1 MPSICRSLY
10 AMNFRLSRVALA
22 LVALS
27 AAELRA
33 QSVWSGGGITNT
45 NWSDSAN
52 WIGAPTSSYS
62 TSVDFNL
69 SLPFTSTLDSNFQL
83 NSLTIGLLAG
93 PLSLVPSTNQ
103 TLSISSSFTDSS
115 ISAALVTVGLQYTMD
130 LVVNGTG
137 TLTLGGTANTYTGTT
152 LVTSGTLADNNAGA
166 YSSAS
171 GFIIGSGGTLDVN
184 HTETVS
190 YLDNYL
196 GGGGSVVIVGGATL
210 LMNGGFSTTFPGVIS
225 GAGGLEMDTAGTLT
239 LTGANTYTGATVIG
253 TNAAIQIGSGGTAGS
268 IASSS
273 ISSPGTGDL
282 SFDLSSAYTYAGA
295 LSGSLGVVQHGAGTT
310 TLSGTNTYS
319 GATTVNAGTLQAGS
333 TSAFGGATGLSQ
345 VNVAN
350 GATLD
355 LGTFSNTVGSILGG
369 ATSSITLGTGST
381 LTLGSGASTV
391 FNGVISGPGAL
402 STAEF
407 ALNLTNANTY
417 SGGTTIT
424 GSGDTLVA
432 DNATGSATGT
442 GPINIGTGA
451 SLLLGQNNTSGF
463 IDSASAI
470 TDNGT
475 LEFFQSSGT
484 YTIANNIDGSGGVSQ
499 AGAATVVLS
508 GTNPFTGTLEAYNGI
523 LRAGS
528 PNAFGNGM
536 APVTFPYIGVLDLAG
551 YNISVGSIFGG
562 ASGGGITLGSGN
574 LTIADP
580 SSNATFSG
588 YITGTG
594 SIIFGGASLVLNG
607 TSNTYSGGTTVANGT
622 LVADNSSGSATGTGA
637 INIGSGAS
645 LQVGIADTN
654 GSVAAANITDNG
666 ALILNRTDAT
676 TFSSNISGIG
686 AVVVAGGVVT
696 LAGSNSYSG
705 GTTLTG
711 GSEIFVDAN
720 NSIGTGTLTMNPGTE
735 LSPNADVT
743 LANSIVLSGG
753 AVLDNDDGGSNG
765 LTLTGLVSEAGGTG
779 GIEWCTTG
787 ILALTNANTFT
798 GGIDMRE
805 GTLLL
810 GTDTS
815 AGSGGIILDTGTT
828 LSAYAGPGAVLSLG
842 NNINFTGSFAQ
853 LGNSDDN
860 QITLN
865 GGINGGGTIIY
876 QGGPTGSLTLSPS
889 ANTFSGNYAI
899 GSGTVYAANNN
910 AFGSSANPVGLTG
923 GATLDVMSGVTVNN
937 PLTFSGAQ
945 NVLIGSGTIGS
956 AVTVDS
962 HVMVAAISSPGNG
975 PGHLTFNSGLTLANG
990 GEISFDLY
998 DATGAAGTGFS
1009 LISANAGIDITAGA
1023 GSFTFNLFST
1033 DGSGN
1038 SAPAINFNPASSY
1051 SWTFA
1056 LASPSVTGFNANE
1069 FNINTA
1075 GFTNGGG
1082 GTFSISGTTN
1092 DLVLNFTP
1100 VPEPSTWA
1108 MIAAGSLA
1116 VATFGVRRRRLAR
1129 V

>member
-1 MPSICRSLY
+1 
-10 AMNFRLSRVALA
+10 MNFRLSRVALA
-22 LVALS
+22 LIAIS
-27 AAELRA
+27 APELRA
-33 QSVWSGGGITNT
+33 QSVWDGGGLSDS
-45 NWSDSAN
+45 NWSDSVN
-52 WIGAPTSSYS
+52 WIGAPTSGYS

-69 SLPFTSTLDSNFQL
+69 SLPFTSTLDSNFEL
-83 NSLTIGLLAG
+83 NSLTIGSLAG
-93 PLSLVPSTNQ
+93 PLTLAPSTTQ

-115 ISAALVTVGLQYTMD
+115 ATAALVTVGLQYTMD
-130 LVVNGTG
+130 MVVNGTG

-184 HTETVS
+184 HSETVS

-196 GGGGSVVIVGGATL
+196 GGGGSVVIAGGATL
-210 LMNGGFSTTFPGVIS
+210 FMNGGFSTTFPGVIS

-239 LTGANTYTGATVIG
+239 LTGANTYTGATVVG
-253 TNAAIQIGSGGTAGS
+253 TNAAIQIGSGGTTGS

-273 ISSPGTGDL
+273 ISSPGTGDIG
-282 SFDLSSAYTYAGA
+282 FDLSSSYTYAGA
-295 LSGSLGVVQHGAGTT
+295 LSGSLGVVQHGAGVT

-345 VNVAN
+345 VTVAN
-350 GATLD
+350 GGTLD
-355 LGTFSNTVGSILGG
+355 LSIFSNTVGSIAGG
-369 ATSSITLGTGST
+369 STSSITLGTGST

-391 FNGVISGPGAL
+391 FNGVISGSGAL

-442 GPINIGTGA
+442 GPITIGSGA

-463 IDSASAI
+463 VDPTSSI

-484 YTIANNIDGSGGVSQ
+484 YPIANNISGSGGVAQ
-499 AGAATVVLS
+499 DGAATVVLS
-508 GTNPFTGTLEAYNGI
+508 GSNSFTGLIQPYNGI

-528 PNAFGNGM
+528 TSAFGPGIN
-536 APVTFPYIGVLDLAG
+536 PVSFPNIGVLDLAG
-551 YNISVGSIFGG
+551 FDNSVGSISG
-562 ASGGGITLGSGN
+562 AVSGGGITLGSAT
-574 LTIADP
+574 LTIANP
-580 SSNATFSG
+580 SSNTTFAG

-594 SIIFGGASLVLNG
+594 SLSFGGQSMVLTG
-607 TSNTYSGGTTVANGT
+607 SSTYSGGTAITNGN
-622 LVADNSSGSATGTGA
+622 LAADNSSGSATGTGPISIA
-637 INIGSGAS
+637 SGTS
-645 LQVGIADTN
+645 LQVGAGDTN
-654 GSVAAANITDNG
+654 GAVAAPTITDNG
-666 ALILNRTDAT
+666 SIILYRTDAT

-686 AVVVAGGVVT
+686 AVVVASGVVT

-711 GSEIFVDAN
+711 GSELFVDAN
-720 NSIGTGTLTMNPGTE
+720 NSIGTGSLTMDPGTE

-743 LANSIVLSGG
+743 LANPVVLTGG
-753 AVLDNDDGGSNG
+753 AVLDNDDGGSNA

-787 ILALTNANTFT
+787 ILALTHANTFT

-889 ANTFSGNYAI
+889 VNSFSGNYSI
-899 GSGTVYAANNN
+899 GSGAVYAANNN
-910 AFGSSANPVGLTG
+910 AFGSAGNPVALTG
-923 GATLDVMSGVTVNN
+923 GTTLDVMSGVTVNN

-945 NVLIGSGTIGS
+945 NVLIGNGTIGS
-956 AVTVDS
+956 PVTVDS
-962 HVMVAAISSPGNG
+962 HVMVAAIASPGNG
-975 PGHLTFNSGLTLANG
+975 PGNLTFNGGLTLANG

-998 DATGAAGTGFS
+998 NATGTAGTGFS
-1009 LISANAGIDITAGA
+1009 LITANSGINITAGA

-1056 LASPSVTGFNANE
+1056 LANPSISGFNANE
-1069 FNINTA
+1069 FNINTT

-1116 VATFGVRRRRLAR
+1116 IATFGLRRRRLAR
-1129 V
+1129 A